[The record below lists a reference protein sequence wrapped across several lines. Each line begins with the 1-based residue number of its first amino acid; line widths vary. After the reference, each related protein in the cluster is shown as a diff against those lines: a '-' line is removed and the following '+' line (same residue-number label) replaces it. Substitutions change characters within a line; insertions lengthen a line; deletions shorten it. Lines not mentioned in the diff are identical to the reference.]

1 MRVIAITPIHVT
13 DEELA
18 RRQERYSRLAPEG
31 VTVELRNLTKQS
43 PVALDEQTDVLS
55 SDAALMDDMCHV
67 KEDTFDV
74 ILPDCVL
81 DPGFRPGKMVRLW
94 ECSRAWLRT
103 WLSRDIRSVR

>member
-43 PVALDEQTDVLS
+43 PVALD
-55 SDAALMDDMCHV
+55 
-67 KEDTFDV
+67 
-74 ILPDCVL
+74 
-81 DPGFRPGKMVRLW
+81 
-94 ECSRAWLRT
+94 
-103 WLSRDIRSVR
+103 